1 MYFYMK
7 LTSYHR
13 IEHTMGNVM
22 DKIKSAMETQSKRE
36 TIFIFLLIFILL
48 VLYIYYRTA
57 SNTPVLPSGRNTTVG
72 VQQSTLATLYAG
84 MKGSKRAIVEHLGV
98 EKITYKSLVNFYAL
112 ACRYTGY
119 IGPIEDGYFSVD
131 TSVQMAVDAGCRVF
145 VLDIDYIDK
154 QCNSS
159 TYIPRIVVR
168 DSKGRMMIQ
177 YNDNYQ
183 LNNPI
188 GEIRQV
194 CEAIQNKA
202 FGDCQNAADPVII
215 ILHFLRTPPGSIKSL
230 SVLTYYSLVAKALAP
245 FRDRLLGNEPN
256 SGTFYRQSQESILL
270 INPINTYNGKV
281 LIFSN
286 ADTSGFRNSTVPFEP
301 YDDLDFLVNL
311 RLIKSDKKNIASF
324 GVMESTDYF
333 MTLPEADKSDTI
345 QQTKLKWTMCLSPNP
360 SLPVTKDVY
369 DVLTQKY
376 GVQCIPAHLFDV
388 EASKFLF
395 TDDLFKKY
403 GFRGKPCKDPANTD
417 KCLCYIPPVQIVTG
431 PVSPLTNANQGKL
444 RMPVA
449 PPSI

>member
-1 MYFYMK
+1 MK

-13 IEHTMGNVM
+13 IEHTMGNVV
-22 DKIKSAMETQSKRE
+22 DKIKSAMDTQSKRE

-57 SNTPVLPSGRNTTVG
+57 SNTPVLPSGRNTTID

-84 MKGSKRAIVEHLGV
+84 MKGSKQPIVTSDEYR
-98 EKITYKSLVNFYAL
+98 KTTYKSLVNFYAL

-119 IGPIEDGYFSVD
+119 IGPIEDGFFSVD

-159 TYIPRIVVR
+159 TYLPRIVVR

-183 LNNPI
+183 LNNPT

-215 ILHFLRTPPGSIKSL
+215 ILHFLRTPPGGIKSL
-230 SVLTYYSLVAKALAP
+230 PILTYYSLVAKALAP
-245 FRDRLLGNEPN
+245 FRNRLLGNEPN

-270 INPINTYNGKV
+270 INPIDMYGGKV

-311 RLIKSDKKNIASF
+311 RLIKSDKKNVASF

-333 MTLPEADKSDTI
+333 MTLPEADKSDAI
-345 QQTKLKWTMCLSPNP
+345 QQTKLKWTICLSPNP

-376 GVQCIPAHLFDV
+376 GVQCIPAHLFDT
-388 EASKFLF
+388 EASSFLF
-395 TDDLFKKY
+395 TDDLFKTY
-403 GFRGKPCKDPANTD
+403 GFRNKPCNDPADTD
-417 KCLCYIPPVQIVTG
+417 KCLCYIPPVQIITG

>member
-1 MYFYMK
+1 
-7 LTSYHR
+7 
-13 IEHTMGNVM
+13 M
-22 DKIKSAMETQSKRE
+22 DK
-36 TIFIFLLIFILL
+36 
-48 VLYIYYRTA
+48 
-57 SNTPVLPSGRNTTVG
+57 
-72 VQQSTLATLYAG
+72 QQTELATLYAG

-131 TSVQMAVDAGCRVF
+131 TSIQMAVDAGCRVF

-183 LNNPI
+183 INNPT

-215 ILHFLRTPPGSIKSL
+215 VLHFLRTPPGSIRSL

-245 FRDRLLGNEPN
+245 FRDRLLGNETN
-256 SGTFYRQSQESILL
+256 GGTFYRQSQESILL
-270 INPINTYNGKV
+270 INPIDVYSGKV

-286 ADTSGFRNSTVPFEP
+286 ADTSGFRNSTVPFDP

-311 RLIKSDKKNIASF
+311 RLIKSDKKNVASF
-324 GVMESTDYF
+324 GVMDSTDYF
-333 MTLPEADKSDTI
+333 MVLPEDKKSDAI
-345 QQTKLKWTMCLSPNP
+345 QQTKIKWTICLSPNP

-369 DVLTQKY
+369 DILTQKY
-376 GVQCIPAHLFDV
+376 GVQCIPAYLFDT
-388 EASKFLF
+388 EASSFLF

-403 GFRGKPCKDPANTD
+403 GFRGKPCKDPTNIDT
-417 KCLCYIPPVQIVTG
+417 CLCYIPPVQIVTG
-431 PVSPLTNANQGKL
+431 IPSPTLNSNKGFLEVKPLPNNLGVKPV
-444 RMPVA
+444 
-449 PPSI
+449 